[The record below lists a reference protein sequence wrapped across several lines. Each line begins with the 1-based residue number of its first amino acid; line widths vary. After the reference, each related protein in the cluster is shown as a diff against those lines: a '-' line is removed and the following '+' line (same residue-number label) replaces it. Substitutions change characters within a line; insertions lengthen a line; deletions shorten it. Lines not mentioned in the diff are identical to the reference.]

1 VKSLGDKTDVHVS
14 EGATLELSFKGEMKI
29 GKLYFDGKEQPAGTF
44 SAENAPK
51 YLKGKGVLK
60 SSS

>member
-44 SAENAPK
+44 SAE
-51 YLKGKGVLK
+51 Y
-60 SSS
+60 